1 MSHIR
6 YEIVEHD
13 GGWAYKLGD
22 VFSETHPTHDAAL
35 AAARDAAARQSIS
48 GETRPIAYQDRR
60 GRWHEEVAQGG
71 DRPEVEVED
80 TAKAS
85 SRD

>member
-22 VFSETHPTHDAAL
+22 VFSETHATHEGAL
-35 AAARDAAARQSIS
+35 KAARDAAARQSLS
-48 GETRPIAYQDRR
+48 GETRPILYQDAK
-60 GRWHEEVAQGG
+60 GAWHQETADGT
-71 DRPEVEVED
+71 DRPDAEID
-80 TAKAS
+80 DRAAGKP
-85 SRD
+85 